1 MDALRH
7 PLSRWFAFALALGVF
22 LTPEAKAG
30 LYWYEFGGGTTQLLQ
45 ASSVFGGASP
55 NVMTFGGAAA
65 LGGGV
70 RILQAEIPLHLGLQ
84 YRALVSSGNG
94 GSYGLQTLYPLL
106 RADLGSNVL
115 FNFGITPLVFASAQG
130 SWVYNSSFA
139 RPTGGWAALL
149 GVDYEMPI
157 TPEVAFVLGATAQGV
172 LAGGIKS
179 PWPTI
184 EATGVLRF
192 FLGTSAAKRRAMRGS
207 VSGWRYPFGNS
218 MK

>member
-1 MDALRH
+1 MEALRH
-7 PLSRWFAFALALGVF
+7 PVSRCFAFAIALGVF
-22 LTPEAKAG
+22 LTSEAKAG

-55 NVMTFGGAAA
+55 NVMTLGGAAV
-65 LGGGV
+65 LGGGA

-84 YRALVSSGNG
+84 YRVLVSSGNG

-106 RADLGSNVL
+106 RADLSSNVF
-115 FNFGITPLVFASAQG
+115 FNLGITPLVFASPNG
-130 SWVYNSSFA
+130 GWIYNSSFA

-157 TPEVAFVLGATAQGV
+157 TPEVAFVIGATAQGV

-184 EATGVLRF
+184 EGTGVLRF
-192 FLGTSAAKRRAMRGS
+192 FLGTSATKRRAVRGS

>member
-7 PLSRWFAFALALGVF
+7 PLFRFLAFALGLAVF
-22 LTPEAKAG
+22 LPSESKAG

-55 NVMTFGGAAA
+55 NVMTFGGAAV
-65 LGGGV
+65 LGGGA

-84 YRALVSSGNG
+84 YRVLVSSGNG

-106 RADLGSNVL
+106 RADLSSNVL
-115 FNFGITPLVFASAQG
+115 FNLGITPLVYANQQG
-130 SWVYNSSFA
+130 GWIYNSTFS
-139 RPTGGWAALL
+139 RPTGGWAALI

-157 TPEVAFVLGATAQGV
+157 TPEVAFVVGATAQGV
-172 LAGGIKS
+172 LAGSIKS

-184 EATGVLRF
+184 EATGALRF
-192 FLGTSAAKRRAMRGS
+192 FLGTSATKRRAVRGS
-207 VSGWRYPFGNS
+207 VAGWRYPFGNS

>member
-1 MDALRH
+1 MDAHRH
-7 PLSRWFAFALALGVF
+7 SLVRWLLLTLGF
-22 LTPEAKAG
+22 GLMWPGESKAG

-45 ASSVFGGASP
+45 ASSVFGGTAP
-55 NVMTFGGAAA
+55 NVMTFGGAAV

-70 RILQAEIPLHLGLQ
+70 RILQAEIPLHLGLH

-106 RADLGSNVL
+106 RADLGTNVL
-115 FNFGITPLVFASAQG
+115 FNLGVTPLVYASPTG
-130 SWVYNSSFA
+130 GWIYNSSFT
-139 RPTGGWAALL
+139 RPSGGWAALV
-149 GVDYEMPI
+149 GIDYELPI
-157 TPEVAFVLGATAQGV
+157 TPEVAFVVGATAQGV
-172 LAGGIKS
+172 LAGGVRS

-192 FLGTSAAKRRAMRGS
+192 FLGTSAEKRRATRGS
-207 VSGWRYPFGNS
+207 VAGWRYPFGNS

>member
-7 PLSRWFAFALALGVF
+7 PLTRWFAFAFALGVL

-55 NVMTFGGAAA
+55 NVMKFGGAGV

-84 YRALVSSGNG
+84 YRVLVSSGNG

-106 RADLGSNVL
+106 RADLSSNVF
-115 FNFGITPLVFASAQG
+115 FNLGITPLVFASPSG
-130 SWVYNSSFA
+130 GWIYNSSFA

-157 TPEVAFVLGATAQGV
+157 TPEVAFVIGATAQGV

-192 FLGTSAAKRRAMRGS
+192 FLGASAVKRRAVRGS